1 MHVFW
6 GMKKLVQLK
15 FVQLLLLNR
24 VKARWSKNGA
34 PQGFYY
40 KNSFSSNIF
49 GPNSK
54 TCTCKVRAAW
64 GRVSRGLTV
73 GGKQV
78 RVKFAIMP
86 SATFTF
92 GRVIN
97 WARKPMWYMRGLNFL
112 TLFHFLSYL
121 AMLSRLIWRALQ
133 YETLFFS
140 RLFIYTFS
148 GKNYKHY

>member
-1 MHVFW
+1 M
-6 GMKKLVQLK
+6 
-15 FVQLLLLNR
+15 
-24 VKARWSKNGA
+24 
-34 PQGFYY
+34 
-40 KNSFSSNIF
+40 
-49 GPNSK
+49 
-54 TCTCKVRAAW
+54 
-64 GRVSRGLTV
+64 
-73 GGKQV
+73 

-148 GKNYKHY
+148 NFWVISVWIHTSMAKRSPYSKQISSWVALGLGAEYLVFVSSRSLKTREIYTNWDNLVCLNLYIFRGKCAYFSIFEW